1 MTEGMKWK
9 WKWRPSRADWHRR
22 SPGPR
27 RGGEQLGV
35 LSSFRGSHSRF
46 IACSGVYIPTARSHG
61 VRRCGIFLSLHS
73 KFRFRAC
80 CSAPCRIELERRRC
94 VALVQQL
101 CVSLRVCLSVR
112 PAGGVCARAR
122 TCGGFGCRRSAGGES
137 VGARVGREERRV
149 GCGDGGLD
157 GGVVRSSGGTFV
169 RSRRRLLGWDGLGMG
184 VGVRHRGFR
193 MCLGC

>member
-122 TCGGFGCRRSAGGES
+122 VRAEAS
-137 VGARVGREERRV
+137 VA
-149 GCGDGGLD
+149 
-157 GGVVRSSGGTFV
+157 
-169 RSRRRLLGWDGLGMG
+169 
-184 VGVRHRGFR
+184 VGVPEGRASGRGSGEGR
-193 MCLGC
+193 GVWAVATGVWTAG